1 MLALHRM
8 LLLGPLGPEPGFDG
22 AWVQCL
28 DLAITLSTP
37 TPLPLLQTR
46 DRGFF
51 DTITPWLISTVD
63 TTQRQR
69 GHFAQDEKA
78 HCLQFNT
85 STTL

>member
-1 MLALHRM
+1 VLALHRM
-8 LLLGPLGPEPGFDG
+8 LLRGPLGPAPGFDG
-22 AWVQCL
+22 AWVQYL
-28 DLAITLSTP
+28 DLAIAPSTP

-46 DRGFF
+46 DGGVF
-51 DTITPWLISTVD
+51 DTIAPRLISTVD

-85 STTL
+85 STNL